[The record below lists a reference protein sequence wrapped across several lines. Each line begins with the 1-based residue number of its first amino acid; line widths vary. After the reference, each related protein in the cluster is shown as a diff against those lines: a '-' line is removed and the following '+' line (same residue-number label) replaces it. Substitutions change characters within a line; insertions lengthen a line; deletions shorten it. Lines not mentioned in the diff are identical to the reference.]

1 MNPSSK
7 QGIIF
12 VVDDDLSIR
21 RSMTRL
27 LTSYGY
33 QVEAFDSPEQYFQR
47 KPHTGIGCILTD
59 LRMPGVDGLQ
69 FQTQLAK
76 AGHDFPIIF
85 LTAHGTVPHSVSA
98 MKAGAVDF
106 LLKPF
111 TPEQLLPVVDRALHH
126 HALVGQ
132 AQGDV
137 LGFKQRLATLT
148 AREYQ
153 VFERV
158 CLGELNKEI
167 AARLDIAEKT
177 VKVHR
182 GRMML
187 KLKVRS
193 VAELVRLA
201 ERAGI
206 SKQSHL

>member
-1 MNPSSK
+1 MNPR
-7 QGIIF
+7 GEPGLIF
-12 VVDDDLSIR
+12 VVDDDLSVR
-21 RSMTRL
+21 RSMARL
-27 LTSYGY
+27 LISYGY
-33 QVEAFDSPEQYFQR
+33 QVETFDSAAQYFQR
-47 KPHTGIGCILTD
+47 ERHPGIGCILTD
-59 LRMPGVDGLQ
+59 LRMPEIDGLQ
-69 FQTQLAK
+69 FQARLAT
-76 AGHDFPIIF
+76 AGHHFPVIF

-111 TPEQLLPVVDRALHH
+111 TPEQLLSVIDRALRH
-126 HALVGQ
+126 HAFVRETH
-132 AQGDV
+132 GDV
-137 LGFKQRLATLT
+137 AGFKQRLATLS

-167 AARLDIAEKT
+167 AARLGTVEKT
-177 VKVHR
+177 IKVHR
-182 GRMML
+182 GRMIK